1 MYKKLLSQIYIFILF
16 HRNFICPDKS
26 YGKKQ
31 VVRIKTT
38 FSTAVNFTNCR
49 SVPAFSQKNS
59 GLFLLS
65 TLNSSLQTSTPFG
78 GFREKSRASGTRDGY
93 RSLARSLAACFDHLF
108 KKRVFLGGRIIIRFP
123 FIYRLRQSTM
133 KRNRHEAPRKGEEN
147 QLTPVVLC

>member
-1 MYKKLLSQIYIFILF
+1 MYKKLSSQIYIFILF

-65 TLNSSLQTSTPFG
+65 ALNSSLRTSTPFG
-78 GFREKSRASGTRDGY
+78 GFREKLRASGTRDGC
-93 RSLARSLAACFDHLF
+93 RLLARSLAACFDYLF
-108 KKRVFLGGRIIIRFP
+108 KKRAFLVGRIIIRS
-123 FIYRLRQSTM
+123 FI
-133 KRNRHEAPRKGEEN
+133 G
-147 QLTPVVLC
+147 

>member
-1 MYKKLLSQIYIFILF
+1 MYKKIYIFILF

-65 TLNSSLQTSTPFG
+65 ALNSSLRTSTPFG
-78 GFREKSRASGTRDGY
+78 GFREKSRVSGTRDGY
-93 RSLARSLAACFDHLF
+93 RPLARCLAACSDHLF
-108 KKRVFLGGRIIIRFP
+108 KKRAFLGGRIIIRFP

-133 KRNRHEAPRKGEEN
+133 KRKRHEAPRKGEEN
-147 QLTPVVLC
+147 QLMPVVLC